1 LIATIKDFGTYPCP
15 RCLVSIDQIHA
26 IGREDDRKRREESQ
40 RHDDAERRK
49 KVDDARKSL
58 YDEGYAITGD
68 HVDGLLKDK
77 SMVPTKVFAP
87 TLTLFTAESLSTF
100 CAERIFG
107 GTFSIRL

>member
-15 RCLVSIDQIHA
+15 RCLVSNDQIHA
-26 IGREDDRKRREESQ
+26 IGREDDQKRREESQ

-68 HVDGLLKDK
+68 HVDDLLKDK

-87 TLTLFTAESLSTF
+87 TLTLFTVKSLSTV
-100 CAERIFG
+100 CAECILG